1 VHILIA
7 GTSARAA
14 SDSAAR
20 AGFEVTAI
28 DAFADLDRHASVR
41 ALSMPRDFDV
51 RATPRRMARA
61 ARGLAAEA
69 VVYLSPFE
77 NHPQAVAELARNRR
91 LLGNAPDVLREV
103 RDPVFVYDALRR
115 HGTPAARVRVDDLEH
130 RKAGPFGPA
139 GGDRGRG
146 GRAGWMVKPLASG
159 GGRGVRRWR
168 PGSRLPARC
177 YLQEFV
183 DGVPGSVVFVAAG
196 GRCSVLAVSRQLIG
210 DSVFG
215 AAGYRYCGSMMSLD
229 PDDPWEGDRRLASGA
244 HALADAAS
252 RLFRLVGVNGVDFV
266 VRDGVPVAIEVN
278 PRWSASMELVDRVC
292 EAPLMAA
299 HEEACRSGAPPH
311 VHRPRDVG
319 VTGKAIVFAKSR
331 VTTGDTRRWIGS
343 AGWGDVRDVPWPG
356 TSFERGDPI
365 CTVLAAGRTFADC
378 YAALASKAAAI
389 YEGLR
394 PQG

>member
-1 VHILIA
+1 MHILIA

-20 AGFEVTAI
+20 AGFEVTAL
-28 DAFADLDRHASVR
+28 DAFADLYQHASVR

-91 LLGNAPDVLREV
+91 LLGNAPDVLRAV
-103 RDPVFVYDALRR
+103 RDPVFVSDTLRR
-115 HGTPAARVRVDDLEH
+115 HGTPAASVRVDGSDANEI
-130 RKAGPFGPA
+130 
-139 GGDRGRG
+139 
-146 GRAGWMVKPLASG
+146 RASNDGWMVKPLASG

-196 GRCSVLAVSRQLIG
+196 GRCSVLAVSRQLVG
-210 DSVFG
+210 DPVFG

-266 VRDGVPVAIEVN
+266 VRDGVPVALEVN

-292 EAPLMAA
+292 EAPLIAA
-299 HEEACRSGAPPH
+299 HEESCRAGAPPH
-311 VHRPRDVG
+311 VHRLRDVG

-331 VTTGDTRRWIGS
+331 VTAGDTRRWMGS

-356 TSFERGDPI
+356 TPFERGDPI
-365 CTVLAAGRTFADC
+365 CTVLAAGRTFAAC
-378 YAALASKAAAI
+378 YAALASKAAVI

-394 PQG
+394 PQATGHRAGPGCT